1 MKLQKN
7 ILKGICLLIFI
18 SSACNK
24 KHYPA
29 QAGLAV
35 HSAKVMSYNIHHAN
49 PPSRAG
55 YIDVDAIARVIQK
68 EQPDLAALQEVDVH
82 TSRSGKTVNEA
93 VELAAKTGMKFF
105 YFAKAIDYDGGDYG
119 VTILSRF
126 PLSAQHTYKLPT
138 ASGTNGEPRVLAT
151 VQISLPHN
159 QKLVFAC
166 THLDAQRSD
175 TNRLLQ
181 ISAII
186 DILQKEKLP
195 VIIGGDFNAEPSG
208 SVINVLDKLFKRTC
222 ISNCDFTIPVQTPR
236 KTIDFIAY
244 TPFDKLSTL
253 EHKVIDE
260 KYASDHLPVLSTI
273 QIK

>member
-7 ILKGICLLIFI
+7 ILKGIYLLIFI

-24 KHYPA
+24 KHYPV
-29 QAGLAV
+29 QSGLAV
-35 HSAKVMSYNIHHAN
+35 HSVKVMSYNIHHAN
-49 PPSRAG
+49 PPSRAD

-68 EQPDLAALQEVDVH
+68 EQPALVALQEVDVY
-82 TSRSGKTVNEA
+82 TKCSGQSVNEA
-93 VELAAKTGMKFF
+93 AELAAKTGMKYY
-105 YFAKAIDYDGGDYG
+105 YFTKAIDYDGGDYG
-119 VTILSRF
+119 VAILSRF

-181 ISAII
+181 ITAIV

-222 ISNCDFTIPVQTPR
+222 ISDCDFTIPVQTPR

-244 TPFDKLSTL
+244 TPFDKFNTL

-260 KYASDHLPVLSTI
+260 KYASDHLPVLATI

>member
-1 MKLQKN
+1 MKLQKI
-7 ILKGICLLIFI
+7 ILKGICLLFFI

-24 KHYPA
+24 KQHSA
-29 QAGLAV
+29 QSGLAV
-35 HSAKVMSYNIHHAN
+35 HSVKVMSYNIHHAN
-49 PPSRAG
+49 PPSRTG
-55 YIDVDAIARVIQK
+55 YIDLDAIAQVIKNQ
-68 EQPDLAALQEVDVH
+68 QPDLVALQEVDLH
-82 TSRSGKTVNEA
+82 TKRSGESVNQA
-93 VELAAKTGMKFF
+93 AELAAKTGLKFY

-119 VTILSRF
+119 VAILSRF
-126 PLSAQHTYKLPT
+126 PLSAPHTYKLPT

-151 VQISLPHN
+151 VQISLPHS

-166 THLDAQRSD
+166 THLDAQKSD

-181 ISAII
+181 ITAIV

-222 ISNCDFTIPVQTPR
+222 ISNCGFTIPVQTPR

-244 TPFDKLSTL
+244 TPFDKFSTL
-253 EHKVIDE
+253 EHKIIDE
-260 KYASDHLPVLSTI
+260 KYASDHLPVQATI